1 MYIERKIDIE
11 LLAWRNSSSRKPL
24 LIRGARQVGKSTAVR
39 NLSKQFDHF
48 IEINFDEQ
56 PEYQSLFEN
65 TSDIHDLLEQ
75 LALITQTQI
84 IEGQTLVFLDEIQAC
99 VPAITKLRY
108 FYEKKPNLH
117 VIAAGSLLE
126 FALSELPSFGVGRV
140 RSLFMYPLSFIEF
153 LGALNEKPLVGIIQQ
168 SHSTKP
174 LQPIFHEKLKVYF
187 KKFLIIGGMP
197 EAVQTYVAQGDLLE
211 VQRILDDLIIA
222 LQADF
227 VKYKKQ
233 IPPSN
238 IQSVFESIVKQVGTK
253 FRYSNDFTSLTNPV
267 IKQIVDLLEMAGLV
281 YRVTHSSC
289 NGIPIG
295 AETNTKKSKLL
306 IFDTGI
312 YQRILGLDVASLLL
326 KDDFEVINKGNI
338 AELFVGLELL
348 KSNDAYE
355 RTALHYWHREA
366 KNSKAEVD
374 YVIQIRDF
382 IVPIEVKAGTKGAM
396 QSMFLFVKEKKSRL
410 GIRLSLENFVAY
422 DQVKVL
428 PLYAASNIY
437 SLLGPS
443 NEKSLGVG
451 DGEFEI

>member
-1 MYIERKIDIE
+1 MYIQRKIDVE
-11 LLAWRNSSSRKPL
+11 LLAWQKSSSRKPL

-39 NLSKQFDHF
+39 NLSKQFDYF

-56 PEYQSLFEN
+56 SEYQNLFAN
-65 TSDIHDLLEQ
+65 TSDINDLIEQ
-75 LALITQTQI
+75 LAIITQTEI
-84 IEGQTLVFLDEIQAC
+84 IEGRTLIFLDEIQASL
-99 VPAITKLRY
+99 PAISKLRY

-153 LGALNEKPLVGIIQQ
+153 LGALNEKPLASMIQQ
-168 SHSTKP
+168 SNSAKP
-174 LQPIFHEKLKVYF
+174 LNSIFHEKLKIYF

-197 EAVQTYVAQGDLLE
+197 QAVQTYVAKGDLLE

-222 LQADF
+222 IQADF

-233 IPPSN
+233 IPPTN
-238 IQSVFESIVKQVGTK
+238 IKSVFESVVMQVGTK
-253 FRYSNDFTSLTNPV
+253 FKYSNDLTSLISPV
-267 IKQIVDLLEMAGLV
+267 IKQVVDLLEMAGLV
-281 YRVTHSSC
+281 YRVTHSSS

-295 AETNTKKSKLL
+295 AETNRKKTKLL

-326 KDDFEVINKGNI
+326 KDDFEVVNKGNI

-355 RTALHYWHREA
+355 KTALYYWHREA

-374 YVIQIRDF
+374 YVIQIQDF
-382 IVPIEVKAGTKGAM
+382 IVPVEVKAGTKGAM
-396 QSMFLFVKEKKSRL
+396 QSMYLFMDEKKSRY
-410 GIRLSLENFVAY
+410 GVRLSLENFTEY
-422 DQVKVL
+422 DKVKVL
-428 PLYAASNIY
+428 PLYAVSNINT
-437 SLLGPS
+437 LG
-443 NEKSLGVG
+443 L
-451 DGEFEI
+451 

>member
-1 MYIERKIDIE
+1 MYIQRKIDVE
-11 LLAWRNSSSRKPL
+11 LLAWQKSSSRKPL

-39 NLSKQFDHF
+39 NLSKQFDYF

-56 PEYQSLFEN
+56 SEYQNLFAN
-65 TSDIHDLLEQ
+65 TSDINDLIEQ
-75 LALITQTQI
+75 LAIITQTEI
-84 IEGQTLVFLDEIQAC
+84 IEGRTLIFLDEIQASL
-99 VPAITKLRY
+99 PAISKLRY

-153 LGALNEKPLVGIIQQ
+153 LGALNEKPLASMIQQ
-168 SHSTKP
+168 SNPAKP
-174 LQPIFHEKLKVYF
+174 LNPIFHEKLKIYF

-197 EAVQTYVAQGDLLE
+197 QAVQTYVAKGDLLE

-222 LQADF
+222 IQADF

-233 IPPSN
+233 IPPTN
-238 IQSVFESIVKQVGTK
+238 IKSVFESVVMQVGTK
-253 FRYSNDFTSLTNPV
+253 FKYSNDLISLTNPV
-267 IKQIVDLLEMAGLV
+267 IKQVVDLLEMAGLV
-281 YRVTHSSC
+281 YRVTHSSS

-295 AETNTKKSKLL
+295 AETNPKKTKLL

-326 KDDFEVINKGNI
+326 KDDFEVVNKGNI

-348 KSNDAYE
+348 KSNNAYE
-355 RTALHYWHREA
+355 KTALYYWHREA

-374 YVIQIRDF
+374 YVIQIQDF
-382 IVPIEVKAGTKGAM
+382 IVPVEVKAGTKGAM
-396 QSMFLFVKEKKSRL
+396 QSMYLFMDEKKSRY
-410 GIRLSLENFVAY
+410 GVRLSLENFTEY
-422 DQVKVL
+422 DKVKVL
-428 PLYAASNIY
+428 PLYAVSNINA
-437 SLLGPS
+437 LG
-443 NEKSLGVG
+443 L
-451 DGEFEI
+451 